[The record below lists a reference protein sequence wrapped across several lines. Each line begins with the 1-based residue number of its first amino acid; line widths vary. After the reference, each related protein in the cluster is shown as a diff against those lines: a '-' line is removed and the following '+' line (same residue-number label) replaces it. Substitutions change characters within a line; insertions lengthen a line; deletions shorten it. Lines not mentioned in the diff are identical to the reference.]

1 MFEQIF
7 PAHWLALSHDMREH
21 LAKTFKVNRSASTEI
36 MNNTIISDGRSVNDL
51 KVITKE
57 ALQEYINDE
66 KEESFSR
73 LWELALS
80 KAQGEIMPMKELPVV
95 EVKKE
100 EVIAPVVDE
109 KKINPFR
116 QLTKKEAEVHTI
128 LTKNANDKKSKQK

>member
-1 MFEQIF
+1 M
-7 PAHWLALSHDMREH
+7 
-21 LAKTFKVNRSASTEI
+21 
-36 MNNTIISDGRSVNDL
+36 NDL

-57 ALQEYINDE
+57 ALQEYINDK

-80 KAQGEIMPMKELPVV
+80 KAQGEIMPMKEIPII
-95 EVKKE
+95 EEKKE
-100 EVIAPVVDE
+100 EVITEE

-116 QLTKKEAEVHTI
+116 PLTKKEAEVHTI